1 MTSVRSPLDEAR
13 GAPEPVEGSG
23 VRPSTM
29 LGATLSL
36 SKGRGFAGSR
46 ARGLLTVGF
55 IGAIALTAS
64 CRRDPPAEPAPSAPA
79 AVQVGA
85 ENVVV
90 VTLQDISTG
99 PLISGTLMPER
110 DATVRAEVSGSILQ
124 VTAAE
129 GQQVRRGQL
138 LARIEDQAL
147 GDAYKSAQ
155 SAVRSAE
162 QALGVAERE
171 AARTESL
178 VKGGALAERDLD
190 TARNAVTAAQAQ
202 VEDARSRLASAAKQQ
217 ANLIIR
223 SPMDGVVAAR
233 QANAG
238 DVVSQG
244 TELYRIIDPRS
255 MQLEATVPSEFL
267 SAIKIGLPVQ
277 FQVRGYPG
285 QTFAGRIERISP
297 AADPVTR
304 QVPIFVTI
312 PNTAGRLVA
321 GLFAEGRVAQ
331 QSRRALVVP
340 VSAVNTSDPRAPWV
354 LRATSGKAERV
365 PVTLGLRDDQTER
378 VEITGGVKEGDRLL
392 TGAAQAITPD
402 TPLQLPASSGNPQS

>member
-402 TPLQLPASSGNPQS
+402 TPLQLPPAPGNPQS

>member
-1 MTSVRSPLDEAR
+1 MMGMTY
-13 GAPEPVEGSG
+13 
-23 VRPSTM
+23 
-29 LGATLSL
+29 
-36 SKGRGFAGSR
+36 AGSR
-46 ARGLLTVGF
+46 VRTVQAFVFLLV
-55 IGAIALTAS
+55 IALTAS
-64 CRRDPPAEPAPSAPA
+64 CQRDPPAEQAPPAPA

-90 VTLQDISTG
+90 VTLQEISTG

-267 SAIKIGLPVQ
+267 SAIEIGLPVQ

-340 VSAVNTSDPRAPWV
+340 LPAVNTSDPKAPWV

-392 TGAAQAITPD
+392 TGAAQAITPA
-402 TPLQLPASSGNPQS
+402 TPLQLPASSGNSQS